1 MSQPH
6 SLYSLL
12 SVQHRSTV
20 LQTFRHVVV
29 ETIDVVVVTCGVV
42 TSDVVTSDVVSSDV
56 VDVSPGGGVV
66 GTSLVVVVN
75 LSVVVLLVVV

>member
-29 ETIDVVVVTCGVV
+29 EAIDVVVVTCG
-42 TSDVVTSDVVSSDV
+42 VVTSDVVSSDV

>member
-20 LQTFRHVVV
+20 LQTFLHVVV
-29 ETIDVVVVTCGVV
+29 ETIDVVVVTCG
-42 TSDVVTSDVVSSDV
+42 VVTSDVVSSDV

>member
-29 ETIDVVVVTCGVV
+29 ATIDVVVTCG
-42 TSDVVTSDVVSSDV
+42 VVTSDVVSSDV

-66 GTSLVVVVN
+66 GTSLVVVVT
-75 LSVVVLLVVV
+75 LSVVVLLVVVV

>member
-29 ETIDVVVVTCGVV
+29 ETIDVIVTCGG
-42 TSDVVTSDVVSSDV
+42 VTSDVVSSDV

-66 GTSLVVVVN
+66 GTSLVVVVT
-75 LSVVVLLVVV
+75 LSVVVLLVVVV